1 MTNQHSDQPSRRPV
15 VVGLTAGLIGG
26 AAAGIAFGV
35 PAITGAA
42 GDDAGTTSALQQ
54 PTDDPAGADDPTV
67 DDEAVEPGVRLRELL
82 QPLVDDGTIDSAQ
95 ADAVTEHLVES
106 GRAWREEGRGPGR
119 HGPGVG
125 GRGHLES
132 GVVTDLL
139 GIDAD
144 ELRDQL
150 RDGASLADI
159 ATANGVDPADLV
171 DALVTEAQE
180 RLDQAVEDERLDAD
194 EAAERAADL
203 EERITEMVDRTRPE
217 RDGAPHAD
225 SDTDADSDS
234 DGD

>member
-1 MTNQHSDQPSRRPV
+1 MTDQHSEQTSRRPI

-42 GDDAGTTSALQQ
+42 GDDVGTISGLQQ
-54 PTDDPAGADDPTV
+54 PTDDPAVDDDSTV
-67 DDEAVEPGVRLRELL
+67 DEDAIEPGARLRALL
-82 QPLVDDGTIDSAQ
+82 QPLVDDGTIDAAQ
-95 ADAVTEHLVES
+95 ADAVAEHLVES
-106 GRAWREEGRGPGR
+106 GPAWRGHEHGPGHRGPG
-119 HGPGVG
+119 PG

-144 ELRDQL
+144 ELRQQL

-171 DALVTEAQE
+171 DALVAEAQE
-180 RLDQAVEDERLDAD
+180 RLDRAVEDERLDAD

-203 EERITEMVDRTRPE
+203 EERITEMVERTRPA
-217 RDGAPHAD
+217 RDGAP
-225 SDTDADSDS
+225 DADADA
-234 DGD
+234 D